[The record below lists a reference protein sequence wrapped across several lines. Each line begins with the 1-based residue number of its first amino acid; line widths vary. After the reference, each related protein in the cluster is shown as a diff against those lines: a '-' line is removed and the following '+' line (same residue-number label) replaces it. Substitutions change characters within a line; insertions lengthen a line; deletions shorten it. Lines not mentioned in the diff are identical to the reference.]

1 MRGLTLK
8 RALLGLLLL
17 FLLSGYAHAM
27 IIEKVVAVVNGEV
40 ITLTEL
46 QERALILKKNLGKE
60 DIPLRDI
67 LKKLILD
74 TLEVQR
80 AKELGLSVDDHVVDE
95 YINNLVKKE
104 GITMEQLKENLR
116 EWGVSMNLYRQEI
129 RRRILISKVLN
140 LEVRSR
146 IAVPDEEVKEYYMKV
161 RDKRFHQPPI
171 AHVEDVFI
179 AASNGDMAK
188 AKSLAKEVYEEVKL
202 GEPLKKIATLKNL
215 RYADLEDVKKGELVE
230 PLDEFIFSSKAG
242 DVGLIEVEN
251 GVHIVKVDSMKEE
264 VYVPYDQVKEKLRRE
279 LEAKRADELYR
290 KWLQKLQKRAFIKV
304 FI

>member
-1 MRGLTLK
+1 MRRGVLW
-8 RALLGLLLL
+8 RLLVAL
-17 FLLSGYAHAM
+17 FLLVLWGSAGAM

-60 DIPLRDI
+60 DIPLKEI
-67 LKKLILD
+67 LKKMILD

-95 YINNLVKKE
+95 YIHNLLKKE
-104 GITMEQLKENLR
+104 GITMDDLKESLR
-116 EWGVSMNLYRQEI
+116 EWGVSMNLYRDEI

-146 IAVPDEEVKEYYMKV
+146 VAVPDEEVKEYYLKV

-171 AHVEDVFI
+171 AHVEDVFV
-179 AASNGDMAK
+179 AANGDKAK
-188 AKSLAKEVYEEVKL
+188 AKEIAKKVYEAVKL
-202 GEPLKKIATLKNL
+202 GESLKKIAALKDL
-215 RYADLEDVKKGELVE
+215 RYADLDDVKKGELVE
-230 PLDEFIFSSKAG
+230 PLDRFIFAAKTG

-251 GVHIVKVDSMKEE
+251 GVHVVKVDSIKEE
-264 VYVPYDQVKEKLRRE
+264 VYVPYDKVKDKLRAE
-279 LEAKRADELYR
+279 LEAKRADQLYR

-304 FI
+304 FM

>member
-1 MRGLTLK
+1 MVK
-8 RALLGLLLL
+8 VVAFVVAFMLGVWN
-17 FLLSGYAHAM
+17 SAGAI

-46 QERALILKKNLGKE
+46 QERALILKKNLGRE
-60 DIPLRDI
+60 DIPLKEI

-95 YINNLVKKE
+95 YISNLLRKE
-104 GITMEQLKENLR
+104 GITMDQLKENLR

-179 AASNGDMAK
+179 PADGNIEK
-188 AKSLAKEVYEEVKL
+188 AKKLADKIREEMKL
-202 GEPLKKIATLKNL
+202 GDSLKKIATLKDL

-230 PLDEFIFSSKAG
+230 PLDKFIFASKAG
-242 DVGLIEVEN
+242 DVGIIPVEN
-251 GVHIVKVDSMKEE
+251 GVHIVKVDSITEE
-264 VYVPYDQVKEKLRRE
+264 VYEPYEKVKDKLRAE
-279 LEAKRADELYR
+279 LEAKMADKLYR
-290 KWLQKLQKRAFIKV
+290 KWLQNLQKRAFIKV
-304 FI
+304 FM